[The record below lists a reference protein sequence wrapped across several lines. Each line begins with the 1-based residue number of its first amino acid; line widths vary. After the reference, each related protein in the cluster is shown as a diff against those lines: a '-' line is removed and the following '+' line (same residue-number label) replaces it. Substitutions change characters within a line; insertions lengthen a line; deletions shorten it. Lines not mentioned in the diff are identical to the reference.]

1 MEIACRDTRL
11 RVLRDELEKEKNML
25 LTRAD
30 MLSETRAE
38 NNLISEV
45 ISDYENY
52 YKYIKKQKNEQLE
65 ALETIS
71 NYIDVI
77 ATTSNLTKD
86 VLLTT
91 QQEQKELLSKMDRLR
106 DEIDEIMDEQ

>member
-1 MEIACRDTRL
+1 MEVACRDTRL
-11 RVLRDELEKEKNML
+11 RVLRDELGKEKNML
-25 LTRAD
+25 FTRSN

-38 NNLISEV
+38 NSLISEV
-45 ISDYENY
+45 ISDYEDY

-86 VLLTT
+86 LLLAT
-91 QQEQKELLSKMDRLR
+91 QQEQKELLGKMDKLR
-106 DEIDEIMDEQ
+106 NEIDQLIDE